1 MVKDNFGRVIKKEEL
16 KKVVNAMSNKNVT
29 EGYMEFEN
37 GNPDGKLLLF
47 LTDPKFQ
54 GRESIKVT
62 MGELIGWIIQ
72 SRE

>member
-1 MVKDNFGRVIKKEEL
+1 
-16 KKVVNAMSNKNVT
+16 MSNKNVT
-29 EGYMEFEN
+29 EGYIEFEN